1 MISIFLFDLDD
12 TLIDT
17 KIYAKIYPI
26 IVSAV
31 CSKLS
36 ISEEDL
42 FAKAESLGL
51 KKNKYGNYDSGE
63 LCKTLG
69 LLDLYYPILEKEIK
83 VQEVLHD
90 NVLEVFNTLK
100 KRGSR
105 IGIVSNSMLKTIKL
119 YLDKY
124 NLSVDFIF
132 SSDYTGCNKD
142 CNEYWKKLIA
152 AESLNPSECLVV
164 GDNYKE
170 DVEVPFSLGF
180 KTFYLDKVSKL
191 KDVLKLENGKNG

>member
-17 KIYAKIYPI
+17 KIYSEIYPL
-26 IVSAV
+26 IVSKV

-36 ISEEDL
+36 ISKEEL
-42 FAKAESLGL
+42 FSKAASFGL
-51 KKNKYGNYDSGE
+51 KKNNYGNYDSGE
-63 LCKTLG
+63 LCKKLN
-69 LLDLYYPILEKEIK
+69 LLDSYYFILEKAIK
-83 VQEVLHD
+83 VKDVLHD

-100 KRGSR
+100 KRGSC
-105 IGIVSNSMLKTIKL
+105 IGIVSNSMLRTIKL

-152 AESLNPSECLVV
+152 AENLNPSECIVI
-164 GDNYKE
+164 GDDYEE
-170 DVEVPFSLGF
+170 DVEVPSSLGF
-180 KTFYLDKVSKL
+180 KTFYLNDVSKL